1 MHRIYQHFLAVM
13 EVPEAFMDAP
23 VAVIDPPEA
32 VMDPPAILAAP
43 ILSPAEALILR
54 IIRDIEASNP
64 PGSIV
69 LNNSRH
75 WYVVTKGEPTIM
87 IGSISMG
94 HLHGNSVR
102 MHFWK
107 EILHPYQTGLTT
119 RNNRVT
125 LPHGHVSLP
134 FGADRLLVRERIDT
148 LSFRLNTAQYNA
160 RTADYLGLFQ
170 LVLDLHDVDENGL
183 VDFTD
188 MLNVRA

>member
-1 MHRIYQHFLAVM
+1 M
-13 EVPEAFMDAP
+13 EVPEAFIDAP

-32 VMDPPAILAAP
+32 VVDPPA

-94 HLHGNSVR
+94 HRDGNVVR
-102 MHFWK
+102 IHIWK
-107 EILHPYQTGLTT
+107 KIMRPYQTGLTA
-119 RNNRVT
+119 RNDRRVT
-125 LPHGHVSLP
+125 LPHEHVSLR
-134 FGADRLLVRERIDT
+134 FGGDRILLHERIDT
-148 LSFRLNTAQYNA
+148 LYFRLTTARYNA
-160 RTADYLGLFQ
+160 STADYLGLFQ
-170 LVLDLHDVDENGL
+170 FVLDLHDVDENGL
-183 VDFTD
+183 VDFAGE
-188 MLNVRA
+188 LNTRA